1 MSLTLSMRS
10 GSLRSASLIFLI
22 TGSVRSLQIPSTWA
36 SPTTTTMLEWVSD
49 ALLICSA
56 MWTFLSSMSFLTR
69 VGYFLRIAS
78 TYLSSSSAKLS
89 WTAST
94 LRLPPMES
102 DMPERRYLILSEAD
116 ISSHL
121 HCICVD
127 RYYLRT
133 GKSAGVHSGKEL
145 PSDLCP
151 VFLGHPLLVL
161 GGLFVDGGHL
171 RLRTLALRIVLGLH
185 ERVVATHVQLYQDG
199 VGPGVLHDERHG
211 LCQIEDVSRADDRY
225 HDPANVVTV
234 IRMSGTSS
242 AHPSGIDHRAS
253 VRT

>member
-22 TGSVRSLQIPSTWA
+22 TGSVRY
-36 SPTTTTMLEWVSD
+36 VSE

-116 ISSHL
+116 ISSH
-121 HCICVD
+121 ISFMTFIASVSI
-127 RYYLRT
+127 
-133 GKSAGVHSGKEL
+133 GIISAPASL
-145 PSDLCP
+145 P
-151 VFLGHPLLVL
+151 VFTAARNSPPTCAPYSSDILCWY
-161 GGLFVDGGHL
+161 
-171 RLRTLALRIVLGLH
+171 LAVCL
-185 ERVVATHVQLYQDG
+185 
-199 VGPGVLHDERHG
+199 
-211 LCQIEDVSRADDRY
+211 
-225 HDPANVVTV
+225 
-234 IRMSGTSS
+234 
-242 AHPSGIDHRAS
+242 
-253 VRT
+253 

>member
-1 MSLTLSMRS
+1 MSLALSMRS

-116 ISSHL
+116 ISSH
-121 HCICVD
+121 ISFMTFIASVSI
-127 RYYLRT
+127 
-133 GKSAGVHSGKEL
+133 GIISAPASL
-145 PSDLCP
+145 P
-151 VFLGHPLLVL
+151 VFTAARNSPPTCAPYSSDILCWY
-161 GGLFVDGGHL
+161 
-171 RLRTLALRIVLGLH
+171 LAVCL
-185 ERVVATHVQLYQDG
+185 
-199 VGPGVLHDERHG
+199 
-211 LCQIEDVSRADDRY
+211 
-225 HDPANVVTV
+225 
-234 IRMSGTSS
+234 
-242 AHPSGIDHRAS
+242 
-253 VRT
+253 